1 MSKSVYEEIINAIK
15 SYNIEGTFNTTKK
28 ALNLGIAPND
38 IVDNAISKALQ
49 EIGKKYED
57 GELWLPQIVAAAECT
72 QKALKELL
80 EPEIIKRKEKLK
92 SKGKILI
99 GTVEGDVH
107 DIGKSIVAAMLIAD
121 GFEVIDIGRDVSCD
135 TFIEKIKELKP
146 DILGT
151 SAMLTH
157 TRPRQKEIALALE
170 EEGLSEKVKH
180 LIGGVAG
187 DAAWGEECGAVFS
200 FNCIE
205 AVKDANKLMSQ

>member
-1 MSKSVYEEIINAIK
+1 MSESVYEEIKNAIT
-15 SYNIEGTFNTTKK
+15 SYDVEGTFDAAKK

-38 IVDNAISKALQ
+38 IIDNAISKALQ
-49 EIGKKYED
+49 EVGKKYEV
-57 GELWLPQIVAAAECT
+57 GELWLPQIVAAAECA
-72 QKALKELL
+72 QKTLNELL
-80 EPEIIKRKEKLK
+80 APEIKKRNEKIS

-121 GFEVIDIGRDVSCD
+121 GFEVVDIGRDISCD
-135 TFIEKIKELKP
+135 KFIEKIKELKP

-151 SAMLTH
+151 SAMLTN

-170 EEGLSEKVKH
+170 KEGLSGKVKH
-180 LIGGVAG
+180 IIGGVAG

-200 FNCIE
+200 FNCVE